1 LFDRFSTKIVICDF
15 VIALS
20 VESISLGA
28 CPKMQRLRLSA
39 VGLHKVHGR
48 LIDAATAR
56 RDLGLHVKLL
66 AKNDP
71 FWQIVWEYYT
81 RTEIHLGNLNCP
93 KMFETVHETLNAIPI
108 RG

>member
-1 LFDRFSTKIVICDF
+1 
-15 VIALS
+15 
-20 VESISLGA
+20 
-28 CPKMQRLRLSA
+28 MQRLRLSA